1 MSVRFLTAR
10 DIAFDRD
17 GRGILDD
24 VSLSISTGEVVALLG
39 PNGAGKST
47 LFRILLGVLKPSRGV
62 IAIEG
67 RDIATFGR
75 RELARQTAYVPQGH
89 VTPFPYLVADVILLG
104 RLPHSGLFSA
114 ASAEDLRVV
123 RSIACELGLTPLLSC
138 PYTEISGGERQLAL
152 LARAIAQGT
161 SFLLLDEPLTGLD
174 FGYQVRVLRLLSELA
189 ARGRGVLFS
198 THSPE
203 HALQIDC
210 RAVVIKDKSIIA
222 DAPARSVITTE
233 MIERLYGVSVRAI
246 PGMFWP
252 IERA

>member
-1 MSVRFLTAR
+1 MSAR
-10 DIAFDRD
+10 SLAARNIVFDRD
-17 GRGILDD
+17 GQGILDD
-24 VSLSISTGEVVALLG
+24 VGLSISTGEVVALLG

-47 LFRILLGVLKPSRGV
+47 LFRILLGVLKPRSGIV
-62 IAIEG
+62 AIDG
-67 RDIATFGR
+67 RNIATFRR

-114 ASAEDLRVV
+114 ASAEDHRVV
-123 RSIACELGLTPLLSC
+123 QGVADELGLTPLLSR

-152 LARAIAQGT
+152 LARAIAQGA

-174 FGYQVRVLRLLSELA
+174 FGYQIRVLRLLSGLA

-210 RAVVIKDKSIIA
+210 RAVVIKDQKIIA
-222 DAPARSVITTE
+222 DAPARRVITPE
-233 MIERLYGVSVRAI
+233 MIERLYGVTVSAS
-246 PGMFWP
+246 PGMLWP
-252 IERA
+252 VDRA